1 MISFV
6 KKTILGLSKTR
17 KKINKVLSAL
27 LGKTFLDDSDIEK
40 LEDLLLGSDLGW
52 ELTEKIIENLKIADN
67 KEISLL
73 DRFSSLIHEYLQDM
87 SVKKE
92 LNKVILLVGI
102 NGTGKTTSAA
112 KLGGYFSE
120 KGEKVSLV
128 AADTYRAAAVEQI
141 QIWAKRLD
149 IHLVANEKSMDP
161 ASVAYDGVSSGIA
174 KNYNRIIV
182 DTSGRIH
189 NSPNLMKELEKIYN
203 VVTKLSSEVDVMMTI
218 DANTGQN
225 GMQQVR
231 EFSKYIPISGIIL
244 TKMDGTSRGGIAL
257 QIMKELDMHV
267 YFIGVG
273 EQVEDLVPFNMEDY
287 VNALIMEEKEV
298 LNDSESI
305 K

>member
-52 ELTEKIIENLKIADN
+52 ELTENIIENLKIADN

-112 KLGGYFSE
+112 KLGKYFSE

-128 AADTYRAAAVEQI
+128 AADILLKSRC
-141 QIWAKRLD
+141 
-149 IHLVANEKSMDP
+149 VAIP
-161 ASVAYDGVSSGIA
+161 
-174 KNYNRIIV
+174 
-182 DTSGRIH
+182 
-189 NSPNLMKELEKIYN
+189 
-203 VVTKLSSEVDVMMTI
+203 LS
-218 DANTGQN
+218 
-225 GMQQVR
+225 
-231 EFSKYIPISGIIL
+231 L
-244 TKMDGTSRGGIAL
+244 
-257 QIMKELDMHV
+257 
-267 YFIGVG
+267 
-273 EQVEDLVPFNMEDY
+273 
-287 VNALIMEEKEV
+287 
-298 LNDSESI
+298 
-305 K
+305 